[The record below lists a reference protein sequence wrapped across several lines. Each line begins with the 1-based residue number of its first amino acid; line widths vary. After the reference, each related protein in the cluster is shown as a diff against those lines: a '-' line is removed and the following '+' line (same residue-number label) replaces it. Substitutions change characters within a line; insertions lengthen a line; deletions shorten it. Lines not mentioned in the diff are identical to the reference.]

1 MPKKP
6 ERGLIPLEIIERHIY
21 LIRGQKVMFDFDLAG
36 LYQAPTKALNQ
47 AVRRNLARFP
57 DDFMFQLTR
66 RELANWKSQIVTSN
80 PGAKMGLR
88 KSPLVFT
95 EHGVAMLSS
104 VLQSD
109 RAVQVN
115 IAIVRTFARLR
126 QILATHKE
134 LGERLEAMEKK
145 YDQQF
150 KVVFDI
156 LAQLMEPPEPAKRT
170 IGFVG
175 PGRKALMKP
184 GRAVGPDDVLT
195 PTEAKRVRQSLKQT
209 RPGKTRPWAG
219 IKRGYVRSG

>member
-1 MPKKP
+1 
-6 ERGLIPLEIIERHIY
+6 
-21 LIRGQKVMFDFDLAG
+21 
-36 LYQAPTKALNQ
+36 
-47 AVRRNLARFP
+47 
-57 DDFMFQLTR
+57 
-66 RELANWKSQIVTSN
+66 
-80 PGAKMGLR
+80 MGLR

-134 LGERLEAMEKK
+134 LGERLVAMEKK

-156 LAQLMEPPEPAKRT
+156 LEQLMEPPEPAKHPM
-170 IGFVG
+170 GFVG
-175 PGRKALMKP
+175 PTKKVLVKP
-184 GRAVGPDDVLT
+184 KRVVDPNDVLT
-195 PTEAKRVRQSLKQT
+195 PAEAKRLRRSLRQT
-209 RPGKTRPWAG
+209 RQGKTRPRAE
-219 IKRGYVRSG
+219 IRP

>member
-6 ERGLIPLEIIERHIY
+6 ERGLIPLEIIERRIY
-21 LIRGQKVMFDFDLAG
+21 LIRGQKVMVDFDLAA
-36 LYQAPTKALNQ
+36 LYQVPTRALNQ

-57 DDFMFQLTR
+57 NDFMFQLTA
-66 RELANWKSQIVTSN
+66 RELAYWKSQIVTSN
-80 PGAKMGLR
+80 PAAKMGLR

-115 IAIVRTFARLR
+115 IAIVRTFARLW

-134 LGERLEAMEKK
+134 LGERLAAMEKK

-156 LAQLMEPPEPAKRT
+156 LEQLMEPPPEPAKRP

-175 PGRKALMKP
+175 PGKKVLVKP
-184 GRAVGPDDVLT
+184 KRVVDPDDVLT
-195 PTEAKRVRQSLKQT
+195 PAEAKRLRQSLKQT
-209 RPGKTRPWAG
+209 RQGKTRPWAD
-219 IKRGYVRSG
+219 IKHELGP

>member
-1 MPKKP
+1 MGHPVAL
-6 ERGLIPLEIIERHIY
+6 ERRIY
-21 LIRGQKVMFDFDLAG
+21 FIRGQKVMFDSDVAA
-36 LYQAPTKALNQ
+36 LYQAPTRALNQ

-57 DDFMFQLTR
+57 DDFMFQLTA
-66 RELANWKSQIVTSN
+66 RELAYWKSQIVTSN
-80 PGAKMGLR
+80 PAAKMGLR
-88 KSPLVFT
+88 KSPLAFT

-134 LGERLEAMEKK
+134 LGERLATIEKK

-150 KVVFDI
+150 KIVFDI
-156 LAQLMEPPEPAKRT
+156 LEQLMEPPPEPAKRP

-175 PGRKALMKP
+175 PEKKVLVKP
-184 GRAVGPDDVLT
+184 KRAVAPDDVLT
-195 PTEAKRVRQSLKQT
+195 PAEAKRLRQSLKQT
-209 RPGKTRPWAG
+209 RQGKTRPWAD
-219 IKRGYVRSG
+219 IKRG